1 MDGPRRARLEGL
13 VETMLTEKL
22 TQFFESL
29 GQDWV
34 LYLLLALFLLAL
46 TVMVERLLFF
56 RRNQIDTG
64 ELSRRVI
71 EAVKAGGPAEA
82 RVRLRGL
89 GGMTVG
95 VLHAALDAWDDGVD
109 AVEEVVQA
117 AITRERTRY
126 DKRLAILGTLG
137 NSAPF
142 IGLLGTVIGILTA
155 FSALG
160 GDLKGATLKATVMS
174 QIGGALV
181 ATAVGLAVAIPCVVA
196 FNAFKSRIRV
206 MASNTED
213 VARMLLAYLKARRP
227 VGGPAPT
234 HTPSH
239 TPTPAPAHTKV
250 A

>member
-160 GDLKGATLKATVMS
+160 GYLNGAKLNATFMS
-174 QIGGALV
+174 KICVALV
-181 ATAVGLAVAIPCVVA
+181 ATSVVLDVSIP
-196 FNAFKSRIRV
+196 
-206 MASNTED
+206 
-213 VARMLLAYLKARRP
+213 
-227 VGGPAPT
+227 
-234 HTPSH
+234 
-239 TPTPAPAHTKV
+239 
-250 A
+250 